1 MKIKMSKLRRTIR
14 RVLKESVHSH
24 LDGELT
30 NVVFAAVQDADT
42 KYADIT
48 VQDVIEFMGF
58 MSDEDIMSM
67 VVEPD
72 STEPEDI
79 QMGEYFVQ
87 AARNMSYEDVRLKMM
102 ELVSMGEL
110 VDDHEDFFS
119 MPSR

>member
-1 MKIKMSKLRRTIR
+1 MKITMSKLRRTIR
-14 RVLKESVHSH
+14 QVLKESVHSH

-42 KYADIT
+42 KYAEIT
-48 VQDVIEFMGF
+48 VDDVIEFMGF
-58 MSDEDIMSM
+58 MSDADIAAM

-87 AARNMSYEDVRLKMM
+87 AARNMSYEDVRMKMM

-110 VDDHEDFFS
+110 QDDLEDFFS
-119 MPSR
+119 VPSR